1 MSEILDLK
9 IYNFQNNQY
18 NHIVL
23 SVKIGM
29 ILKKPSIQTPSLI
42 FINNQMAKVTIM
54 NYKY

>member
-29 ILKKPSIQTPSLI
+29 ILKKRSIQTYELQILAPLFLVNLQVLSL
-42 FINNQMAKVTIM
+42 F
-54 NYKY
+54 